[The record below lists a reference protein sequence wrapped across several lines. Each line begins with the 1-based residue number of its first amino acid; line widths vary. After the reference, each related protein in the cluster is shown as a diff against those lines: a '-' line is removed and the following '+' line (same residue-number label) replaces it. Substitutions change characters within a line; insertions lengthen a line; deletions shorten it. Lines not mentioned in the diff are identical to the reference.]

1 MNIPD
6 KSTKKLSENKQIFL
20 KSLFYIL
27 SVHLL
32 ANGINFAWSRRTI
45 SPMWLVSLIVIF
57 LVSVPTYFF
66 LKSNIKKTWRY
77 LANMSMVH
85 GALCAFELIIIFIL
99 YAMNFF
105 KGFEWLF
112 WFFNAII
119 IFCGIGLILLIDL
132 FFIIYIQVT
141 KGKK

>member
-1 MNIPD
+1 MNPNE
-6 KSTKKLSENKQIFL
+6 KKTEKLSENKQIFL

-32 ANGINFAWSRRTI
+32 VSGINFAWLRGPM
-45 SPMWLVSLIVIF
+45 SPMWIFSLVVLF

-77 LANMSMVH
+77 LANMSIVH
-85 GALCAFELIIIFIL
+85 GALCTLELIIIFIL

-105 KGFEWLF
+105 KDLEWLF

-132 FFIIYIQVT
+132 FFIIYI
-141 KGKK
+141 